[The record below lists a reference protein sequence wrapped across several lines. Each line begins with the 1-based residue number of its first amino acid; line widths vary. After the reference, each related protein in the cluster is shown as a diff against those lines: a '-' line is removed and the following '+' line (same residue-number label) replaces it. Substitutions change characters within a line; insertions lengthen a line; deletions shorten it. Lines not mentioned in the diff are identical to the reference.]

1 MNHKQFLSF
10 IVCGGIA
17 ALANI
22 ASRIV
27 FSLWMNYSLAIVFA
41 FIVGM
46 ITAFILFRVFVFS
59 EKRKKDSYRFNVVTQ
74 ILWYIF
80 INAIALLQTWGISI
94 ILYSYIFP
102 YFEYQLYPDT
112 TAHIVGVM
120 VPVITSYI
128 GHKFLTF
135 R

>member
-59 EKRKKDSYRFNVVTQ
+59 EK
-74 ILWYIF
+74 
-80 INAIALLQTWGISI
+80 
-94 ILYSYIFP
+94 
-102 YFEYQLYPDT
+102 
-112 TAHIVGVM
+112 
-120 VPVITSYI
+120 
-128 GHKFLTF
+128 
-135 R
+135 

>member
-10 IVCGGIA
+10 VVCGGIA

-22 ASRIV
+22 FSRIV
-27 FSLWMNYSLAIVFA
+27 FSLWMNYSIAIVFA
-41 FIVGM
+41 YIVGM

-59 EKRKKDSYRFNVVTQ
+59 EKKDSYRFNVLSQ

-80 INAIALLQTWGISI
+80 VNAIALLQTWAISI
-94 ILYSYIFP
+94 ILYSFIFP
-102 YFEYQLYPDT
+102 YFKYGFYPDT

-120 VPVITSYI
+120 VPVVSSYI

>member
-22 ASRIV
+22 VSRIV

-41 FIVGM
+41 YIVGM
-46 ITAFILFRVFVFS
+46 ITAFILFRVIVFS
-59 EKRKKDSYRFNVVTQ
+59 EKNDSYKFNVLTQ
-74 ILWYIF
+74 ILWYLF
-80 INAIALLQTWGISI
+80 VNAIALLQTWAISI
-94 ILYSYIFP
+94 ILYNVILP
-102 YFEYQLYPDT
+102 YFKYWFYPDT

-120 VPVITSYI
+120 VPVVTSYI